1 MQAISISNS
10 RSATFCVT
18 ISEYNRNY
26 ILQRFPNVDA
36 QKILVSRLGVDVMQS
51 TIAPTAQKKADS
63 LNLLAVGRLH
73 AIKDHAFLLRACAE
87 LIACGVPFVCRIAG
101 DGPERRRLEAL
112 IKKWGL
118 QERVTLV
125 GHIARTGLVA
135 HYDASDVVVLTSRSE
150 GIPLVLMEAMA
161 LGKIVLAPAIT
172 GIPELVR
179 AGETGFMYQSGSLQ
193 DFVAQLR
200 FIYSQMAGDES
211 AGLLEQ
217 IKRNAAAHIDQNFN
231 RAKNLQSFADLF
243 LQRTAAAT
251 RNTTHSNLILQQI

>member
-1 MQAISISNS
+1 M
-10 RSATFCVT
+10 
-18 ISEYNRNY
+18 
-26 ILQRFPNVDA
+26 
-36 QKILVSRLGVDVMQS
+36 
-51 TIAPTAQKKADS
+51 
-63 LNLLAVGRLH
+63 
-73 AIKDHAFLLRACAE
+73 
-87 LIACGVPFVCRIAG
+87 
-101 DGPERRRLEAL
+101 
-112 IKKWGL
+112 
-118 QERVTLV
+118 

-135 HYDASDVVVLTSRSE
+135 HDDASDVVVLTSRSE

-217 IKRNAAAHIDQNFN
+217 IKRNAAHIDQNFN

-251 RNTTHSNLILQQI
+251 RAGLMRILFCNKYNFPFSGTEMYLFEAHGTAAQPRARGRIVFHGGCREADPTQYDRHFVPHIDFKSKSAWWRRARQVPQCDLFVRRANKNREL